1 MRWSP
6 DARGGYTPRMAGHAA
21 VEFARDFW
29 GFLRERKR
37 LFLLPLFV
45 VLLLLGA
52 LVFFTQGSALAPLI
66 YTLF

>member
-1 MRWSP
+1 MSVN
-6 DARGGYTPRMAGHAA
+6 AA
-21 VEFARDFW
+21 LEFVRDFW
-29 GFLRERKR
+29 GFLRERKK

-45 VLLLLGA
+45 VLLVLGL